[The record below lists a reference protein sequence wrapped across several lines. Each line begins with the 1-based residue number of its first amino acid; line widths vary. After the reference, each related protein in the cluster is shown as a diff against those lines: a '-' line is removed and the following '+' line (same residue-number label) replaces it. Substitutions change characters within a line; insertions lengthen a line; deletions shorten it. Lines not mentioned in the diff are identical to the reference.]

1 MGRVLVVDDDTDVRA
16 ALTMLL
22 EADGHSVVELDD
34 GLKVLDI
41 ISEHGVDVILLDISM
56 PQVDGFEVLGMLM
69 LDPRSAGVPV
79 VVISARGRPS
89 DKAQAMA
96 LGASDYVSKP
106 WGNGEVE
113 FRVRMALG
121 RSERK
126 WAELKKKPADEP
138 RAAAAP
144 PAKVQPIPQAER
156 PTDPQRQP
164 SAPAR
169 LSRSARPTPRPAAA
183 PPPANPA
190 APAPMPA
197 AHVPA
202 PRPLHRRPRVRR
214 IVRSIRRR
222 VA

>member
-69 LDPRSAGVPV
+69 LDPRSADVPV

-113 FRVRMALG
+113 FRVRMALS

-126 WAELKKKPADEP
+126 WAEENKKPGDNT
-138 RAAAAP
+138 
-144 PAKVQPIPQAER
+144 V
-156 PTDPQRQP
+156 
-164 SAPAR
+164 
-169 LSRSARPTPRPAAA
+169 RPAATQPQTSGPARESRPARPLEQSMPA
-183 PPPANPA
+183 PQVGSPA
-190 APAPMPA
+190 APSHPPA
-197 AHVPA
+197 AHEPA
-202 PRPLHRRPRVRR
+202 SRPPRRRTRVRR
-214 IVRSIRRR
+214 IVRRTRRR